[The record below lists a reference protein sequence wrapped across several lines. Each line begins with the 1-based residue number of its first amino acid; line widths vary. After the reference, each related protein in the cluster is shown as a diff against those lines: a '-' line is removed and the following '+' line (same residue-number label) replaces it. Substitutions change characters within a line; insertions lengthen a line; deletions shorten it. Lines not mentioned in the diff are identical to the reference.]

1 MGNLDEDVP
10 ALSPIAPVSA
20 ADKSGFATKDIL
32 EKSNL
37 MLLEKN
43 NITRTHIDDYLES
56 EGIHPQ
62 QILEVNNMDLLIDF
76 AAIGMGVA
84 SVVREFATDYLASGQ
99 ILELPLS
106 HPVAERTVGF
116 VYPKSREK
124 SEVLRKFLGM
134 WG

>member
-1 MGNLDEDVP
+1 M
-10 ALSPIAPVSA
+10 
-20 ADKSGFATKDIL
+20 TKARKW
-32 EKSNL
+32 KSNL

-99 ILELPLS
+99 ILELPIS

>member
-1 MGNLDEDVP
+1 M
-10 ALSPIAPVSA
+10 SA
-20 ADKSGFATKDIL
+20 ADKSGLATKDIL

-84 SVVREFATDYLASGQ
+84 SVVPPGCGAYCRVRVPE
-99 ILELPLS
+99 EP
-106 HPVAERTVGF
+106 
-116 VYPKSREK
+116 
-124 SEVLRKFLGM
+124 
-134 WG
+134 

>member
-20 ADKSGFATKDIL
+20 ADKSGLATKDIL

-62 QILEVNNMDLLIDF
+62 QILEVNNMDLLIDLQL
-76 AAIGMGVA
+76 
-84 SVVREFATDYLASGQ
+84 SVWV
-99 ILELPLS
+99 LPVSYGSLR
-106 HPVAERTVGF
+106 RTIWLPGR
-116 VYPKSREK
+116 S
-124 SEVLRKFLGM
+124 
-134 WG
+134 